1 MNRQYFILIID
12 NGDRLPEFLHDKLTT
27 KGYKVDR
34 VHTVNEAIEF
44 LKHSDDPPTFILA
57 DRILD
62 NGPIEI
68 RELEILCK
76 VATNISSEVL
86 VYTIESELSEE
97 DQYEILNQGAYRVL
111 DKEDVHKLVENINIL
126 IENFNEILQLT
137 DELKAATADERSK
150 FITAL
155 IGTDVTIS
163 FLDHNFRQPRNTSF
177 AKLLI
182 GTASETSSDGFCQNR
197 CWLAA
202 RKRPASPPKCW
213 GCTVAHV
220 FNSKETVEA
229 RFLNRQP
236 NGYCSWVDVQSK
248 PIKSEKTG
256 TIIAVREAVTET
268 TKSTLTSL
276 TSETRLNHIA
286 ESLIRIGFGRAR
298 IYQFISEGTAQLR
311 AAAACTDVFSNHK
324 RKYFESITHNLL
336 TLESCGYAEQASKN
350 SIGSYIH
357 RWDEKIGVSPLVK
370 DLGLELPYFDVP
382 VFSDNR
388 KLCGWIS
395 LDFVG
400 LDENLREQA
409 RKDYGKID
417 SLTWLNEE
425 YGREVRVALET
436 IERNHGSHEKSEIV
450 RRARFGI
457 AGANS
462 MNDAIKAVVDGFRDL
477 LPGCRVSVRILKD
490 NELKEYRPLTQNP
503 WDGGRPNISMDTQ
516 HSLAVAVAKRRL
528 PHWINNYPDHL
539 QEAQQRGEPGWYQP
553 EGTQST
559 AQIPLI
565 CEGIVFGTLSIS
577 SPKPIQ
583 WIEEHYK
590 EPILEFAQIIAW
602 VLTDLVRIH
611 KVERAMND
619 RAAILAF
626 SMGISADGLW
636 RHWAQQRLSEVS
648 ASVASIRIKLNN
660 KTLQPEELE
669 DYLLAISGTIKK
681 IGTAQPTRDAI
692 PISSIE
698 KLFSRL
704 REIYKNKIPS
714 PTFASSEDYK
724 MAAPDFVLRNV
735 LIILLDN
742 ALWSIRSSKV
752 GTSVTVNA
760 YKKENYV
767 MIDVSDD
774 GPGIPPEMQESI
786 FRDRVQS
793 NKGHEGQGWGLL
805 YARGAALQHGGGLAF
820 SSKHGETK
828 FSLSLPLTQ

>member
-1 MNRQYFILIID
+1 MNRQYSILIID
-12 NGDRLPEFLHDKLTT
+12 NADRLPEFLDDKLTA
-27 KGYKVDR
+27 KGYKVNR
-34 VHTVNEAIEF
+34 VHTVNEGIEF
-44 LKHSDDPPTFILA
+44 LKHSDAPPTFILA

-68 RELEILCK
+68 RELETLCL
-76 VATNISSEVL
+76 VATTVSSEVL
-86 VYTIESELSEE
+86 VYTNESELSEE

-111 DKEDVHKLVENINIL
+111 NKADVHKLVENINIL
-126 IENFNEILQLT
+126 IENFDEILQLT

-163 FLDHNFRQPRNTSF
+163 FLDHNFRTPRNTSF

-182 GTASETSSDGFCQNR
+182 GTAPEHSTDGFCQNR

-202 RKRPASPPKCW
+202 RKKPASPPKCW
-213 GCTVAHV
+213 GCTVAQV
-220 FNSKETVEA
+220 FDSKETVEA
-229 RFLNRQP
+229 FFLNRQP

-256 TIIAVREAVTET
+256 TIIAVREAVTDA
-268 TKSTLTSL
+268 TKSALTNL
-276 TSETRLNHIA
+276 TSETRLNLIA

-298 IYQFISEGTAQLR
+298 IYEFISEGTAQLR
-311 AAAACTDVFSNHK
+311 AAAAYTDNPSNRK
-324 RKYFESITHNLL
+324 QKYFESITHTRLAL
-336 TLESCGYAEQASKN
+336 DSCVYAERASNN
-350 SIGSYIH
+350 SIGSFIDK
-357 RWDEKIGVSPLVK
+357 WDEELGASPLVK

-395 LDFVG
+395 VDFVG
-400 LDENLREQA
+400 LDEKLREQA
-409 RKDYGKID
+409 RKDYEKID

-425 YGREVRVALET
+425 YGREVRLALET
-436 IERNHGSHEKSEIV
+436 TDLNHGSHGKSEIV

-462 MNDAIKAVVDGFRDL
+462 VNDAIKAILDGFREL

-490 NELKEYRPLTQNP
+490 NELREYKRLAQNP
-503 WDGGRPNISMDTQ
+503 WDAGRPNISMETQ
-516 HSLAVAVAKRRL
+516 HSLAVAVARRRL

-539 QEAQQRGEPGWYQP
+539 REAKQRGEPGWFQP

-565 CEGIVFGTLSIS
+565 SEGIVFGTLSIS

-583 WIEEHYK
+583 WIEERYK
-590 EPILEFAQIIAW
+590 EPILELAQIIAW
-602 VLTDLVRIH
+602 VLRDLIWRQDID
-611 KVERAMND
+611 KATND

-626 SMGISADGLW
+626 SMSVSADGLW

-648 ASVASIRIKLNN
+648 ASVAIIRTKLKNQA
-660 KTLQPEELE
+660 LQPEDLE
-669 DYLLAISGTIKK
+669 NYLIAISGTIKK
-681 IGTAQPTRDAI
+681 ISTAQTIRDAT
-692 PISSIE
+692 PVSSIE
-698 KLFSRL
+698 RMFSRL
-704 REIYKNKIPS
+704 REIYRDKTPK
-714 PTFASSEDYK
+714 PTFASSENYTL
-724 MAAPDFVLRNV
+724 AAPDFVLRNV
-735 LIILLDN
+735 LMILLDN
-742 ALWSIRSSKV
+742 AIWSIRSSGL

-760 YKKENYV
+760 YKKDDYV

-774 GPGIPPEMQESI
+774 GPGIPQEMQESI
-786 FRDRVQS
+786 FRDRVLS
-793 NKGHEGQGWGLL
+793 NKGQGLGLL
-805 YARGAALQHGGGLAF
+805 YARGAALQYGGGLAYT
-820 SSKHGETK
+820 STPGETK
-828 FSLSLPLTQ
+828 FSLSLPISPQ